1 MRNNQEDGLFQTT
14 FVKNLIDPFIF
25 NRFNDGIIQ
34 ASILRASKADEL
46 NYSLSFNHS
55 NNMLSLINTFIKHKE
70 EQQGEA
76 IFEFLYS
83 IAIGK
88 LRLHNNHYLLLLKE
102 LNKVDDI
109 RINLFKEEIEKIHN
123 NCL

>member
-1 MRNNQEDGLFQTT
+1 MRNNHQDGLFQTT

-34 ASILRASKADEL
+34 ASILRASKANEL
-46 NYSLSFNHS
+46 NFSLSYNES
-55 NNMLSLINTFIKHKE
+55 NNMLSLIKTFIKHRE

-76 IFEFLYS
+76 MFEFLYS

-88 LRLHNNHYLLLLKE
+88 LRLHSDHYLLLLDE
-102 LNKVDDI
+102 LNQIDEI
-109 RINLFKEEIEKIHN
+109 RINFFKEEIKKVQK